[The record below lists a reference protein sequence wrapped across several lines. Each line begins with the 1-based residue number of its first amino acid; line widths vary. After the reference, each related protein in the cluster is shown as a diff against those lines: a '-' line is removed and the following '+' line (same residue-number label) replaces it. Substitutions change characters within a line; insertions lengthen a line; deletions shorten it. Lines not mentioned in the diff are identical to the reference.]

1 MELYLKI
8 EQVIYQYKSFLSIGN
23 TVTEEDV
30 RHAIRWVMR
39 NNPDIFWFAH
49 QYHYDEVSSTIHFQ
63 YTFSAERVKTIQ
75 QSIND
80 VIENDFCIEYAKK
93 LSQQEQVAYV
103 YKWLVTYCTYNAN
116 SAYNQSI
123 YSVFVRRNSI
133 CTGYTKAAQYLF
145 NLLGIESRL
154 VFGRLHN
161 DKEDGRHCWNI
172 VKVDNEYYHFD
183 ACFGDSILDNVAIKS
198 GVQELFK
205 IDGINY
211 NFLCVS
217 TEEIL
222 RTRSIEDIT
231 TLPNCSNSWSKAL
244 KNSLALIK
252 LKQREDIK
260 GCLLSHIGSSADIYL
275 CSKDKNTVLKVFR
288 PNSKTTSQEEYHY
301 MQQTKG
307 CQHLLQCNEQYTDIT
322 QNIVAIEQST
332 PIVDLLCSHYYELSL
347 KGLIKIATD
356 VAKAWKQCQERG
368 ILYRD
373 IHVCNIYRS
382 NDGIFKLGD
391 FGSCTN
397 KFDLKETVGNQW
409 FMAPEI
415 FVSGIFT
422 EGSAVYSI
430 SMVMYFILNNLR
442 PAFWAQGCEDEA
454 LQKRMYGHNLPILTG
469 CINLPPHIKT
479 KLDKFFRAAS
489 ASLPK
494 ERISS
499 VAEFIYELERLSLYC
514 EDSDYIIHSKGF
526 SLDFDLDAENNDGLD
541 VCLVSHEDNHR
552 YAMED
557 EVEQMCTTAMSLPTS
572 AYTNDIVL
580 DDVIISVDDVE
591 EFARTRGGW
600 NDDCDSAEPNDSSDN
615 DWDSDFRVDEV
626 ESLVYSM
633 EPCNSSDSDNFVPD
647 NEIISVDEVE
657 GFVRTRGG
665 WNDESDSVE
674 LNKSSDSD
682 WCSDFRV
689 DEIESL
695 ANSISLPIP
704 PRDTNIVESDSS
716 RNVDEHWMDAFVI
729 ESVHNATI
737 YSYSYESFVPLRS
750 LSDNTRLKKL
760 KNEYEK
766 TITCLTRQQEQLK
779 SVQNQINELKNKKN
793 EIEIHLKNS
802 PGMIRSAVGGFLSS
816 IIGGF
821 VEIVGALAGFTST
834 SSDEAKE
841 KLLEYD
847 KELEEKKAQAQ
858 ICEKQIEGFIQQK
871 NNLEKELAVLKEQN
885 KYNEV
890 YSSIFAPAEV
900 KRKSHLQVQ
909 VYLHL
914 YEESEKVKSLAQE
927 SDKNAERRDYM
938 PLSLKLQKGDKV
950 DVEFNVYGETRL
962 ASERKSIIWQGSF
975 TKCTFDYFVPKDIDV
990 EELSCVVLLSVNGV
1004 PIGEMRFITRVIE
1017 TPRQLNPEIL
1027 AHKYS
1032 KVFISYSHQD
1042 ESKVKFLHE
1051 GLELG
1056 SVPHFFDRKYLK
1068 TGDVFPQVIQD
1079 YINSADLFILC
1090 WSENAS
1096 KSEYVQK
1103 ERLQALKRAFPQVQP
1118 ENAAKLRI
1126 YPMNIEPRAE
1136 LPIDMKN
1143 YYHFGEI

>member
-1 MELYLKI
+1 MEKLLYNDIYSAVYSHSSDLKLNQSSTPCEI
-8 EQVIYQYKSFLSIGN
+8 R
-23 TVTEEDV
+23 D
-30 RHAIRWVMR
+30 AIRWVMR
-39 NNPDIFWFAH
+39 DNPDIFWFAH
-49 QYHYDEVSSTIHFQ
+49 QYHYDEASSTIHFQ
-63 YTFSAERVKTIQ
+63 HTFSAERVKTIQ

-80 VIENDFCIEYAKK
+80 VIDNDFCIEYAKK
-93 LSQQEQVAYV
+93 LNWQEQVVYV
-103 YKWLVTYCTYNAN
+103 YKWLVTYCNYNVN

-123 YSVFVRRNSI
+123 YSVFVRRNSV
-133 CTGYTKAAQYLF
+133 CTGYAKTAQYLF

-161 DKEDGRHCWNI
+161 DKEDGRHCWNL

-217 TEEIL
+217 TAEIL
-222 RTRSIEDIT
+222 RTRSIEYIT
-231 TLPNCSNSWSKAL
+231 TLPDCPNSWSKTL
-244 KNSLALIK
+244 INSLAQIK

-275 CSKDKNTVLKVFR
+275 CTKDKNTVLKVFR
-288 PNSKTTSQEEYHY
+288 PDSTTTSLEEYYY

-307 CQHLLQCNEQYTDIT
+307 CRHLLQCNEDYTDIT
-322 QNIVAIEQST
+322 QNTVAIEQST

-347 KGLIKIATD
+347 KGLIKMAID
-356 VAKAWKQCQERG
+356 VAKAWKECQERG
-368 ILYRD
+368 VLYRD

-409 FMAPEI
+409 FMAPET

-422 EGSAVYSI
+422 ETSAIYSI

-442 PAFWAQGCEDEA
+442 PAFWTQGCEDEA
-454 LQKRMYGHNLPILTG
+454 LQKRMNGHNLPIPAG

-479 KLDKFFRAAS
+479 KLDKFFNKVS

-499 VAEFIYELERLSLYC
+499 VAEFIYELEKFTHYC
-514 EDSDYIIHSKGF
+514 EDSDYIIHRRGF
-526 SLDFDLDAENNDGLD
+526 SIDFDLNARNNERLHDRWNYIPRDAY
-541 VCLVSHEDNHR
+541 HR
-552 YAMED
+552 YAMGN
-557 EVEQMCTTAMSLPTS
+557 EVKPICSIDLDGSVSYSELDD
-572 AYTNDIVL
+572 NDIDSIETNLSDETISV
-580 DDVIISVDDVE
+580 DVIEDFASTAGYNNYESELTYWDEEPQVDDVE
-591 EFARTRGGW
+591 GFARTMAS
-600 NDDCDSAEPNDSSDN
+600 N
-615 DWDSDFRVDEV
+615 
-626 ESLVYSM
+626 
-633 EPCNSSDSDNFVPD
+633 
-647 NEIISVDEVE
+647 
-657 GFVRTRGG
+657 
-665 WNDESDSVE
+665 
-674 LNKSSDSD
+674 
-682 WCSDFRV
+682 
-689 DEIESL
+689 
-695 ANSISLPIP
+695 PI
-704 PRDTNIVESDSS
+704 
-716 RNVDEHWMDAFVI
+716 
-729 ESVHNATI
+729 
-737 YSYSYESFVPLRS
+737 
-750 LSDNTRLKKL
+750 
-760 KNEYEK
+760 
-766 TITCLTRQQEQLK
+766 
-779 SVQNQINELKNKKN
+779 INEEDLILKNKREALKKQLLEGGKITFKN
-793 EIEIHLKNS
+793 NVSTHNS
-802 PGMIRSAVGGFLSS
+802 DSTIKIPKGY
-816 IIGGF
+816 
-821 VEIVGALAGFTST
+821 LAG
-834 SSDEAKE
+834 
-841 KLLEYD
+841 YVPC
-847 KELEEKKAQAQ
+847 EETINA
-858 ICEKQIEGFIQQK
+858 
-871 NNLEKELAVLKEQN
+871 QN
-885 KYNEV
+885 KTFTTKPTRIKKSFWTKIFSKKYSEV

-914 YEESEKVKSLAQE
+914 YEESEKVKSLAKE
-927 SDKNAERRDYM
+927 SDKNAERRDYI
-938 PLSLKLQKGDKV
+938 PLSLKLKKGDKV
-950 DVEFNVYGETRL
+950 DVEFNVYGATRL
-962 ASERKSIIWQGSF
+962 TSDRKSIVWQGSF
-975 TKCTFDYFVPKDIDV
+975 TKCSFDYFVPKDIDV
-990 EELSCVVLLSVNGV
+990 EELSCVALLSMNGV
-1004 PIGEMRFITRVIE
+1004 PIGEMRFITRVLE
-1017 TPRQLNPEIL
+1017 TPRQLNPEII

-1032 KVFISYSHQD
+1032 KVFISYSHLD

-1068 TGDVFPQVIQD
+1068 AGDVFPQVIQD

-1103 ERLQALKRAFPQVQP
+1103 ERLQALERAFPQVQP

-1136 LPIDMKN
+1136 LPSDMKN

>member
-1 MELYLKI
+1 MEKLLYNDIYSAVYSHSSDLKLNQSSTHCEI
-8 EQVIYQYKSFLSIGN
+8 RN
-23 TVTEEDV
+23 
-30 RHAIRWVMR
+30 AIRWIMR
-39 NNPDIFWFAH
+39 NNPDIFWFDH
-49 QYHYDEVSSTIHFQ
+49 QYHYNEANSTIHFQ
-63 YTFSAERVKTIQ
+63 YTFSPERVKTIQ
-75 QSIND
+75 QSIYD
-80 VIENDFCIEYAKK
+80 VIENDFCIEYVKK
-93 LSQQEQVAYV
+93 LNLQEQVVYI

-123 YSVFVRRNSI
+123 YSVFVRRNSV
-133 CTGYTKAAQYLF
+133 CTGYAKAAQYLF
-145 NLLGIESRL
+145 NLLGIESSL

-161 DKEDGRHCWNI
+161 DKEDGRHCWNL

-198 GVQELFK
+198 GVQELLK
-205 IDGINY
+205 INGINY

-217 TEEIL
+217 TDEIL
-222 RTRSIEDIT
+222 RTRTIEDIT
-231 TLPNCSNSWSKAL
+231 TLPDCPNSWSKTL
-244 KNSLALIK
+244 INSLALIK

-307 CQHLLQCNEQYTDIT
+307 CRHLLQCNEDYTEIT
-322 QNIVAIEQST
+322 KNTVAIEQST

-347 KGLIKIATD
+347 KGLIKMAID
-356 VAKAWKQCQERG
+356 VAKAWKECQKRG
-368 ILYRD
+368 VLYRD
-373 IHVCNIYRS
+373 IHICNIYRS

-397 KFDLKETVGNQW
+397 KFDPKEAVGNHW
-409 FMAPEI
+409 FMAPETFI
-415 FVSGIFT
+415 SGVFT
-422 EGSAVYSI
+422 EASAVYSI
-430 SMVMYFILNNLR
+430 LMVMYFILNNLR
-442 PAFWAQGCEDEA
+442 PAFWTQGCEDEA
-454 LQKRMYGHNLPILTG
+454 LQKRMNGHNLPTPAG
-469 CINLPPHIKT
+469 CINLPPHIKA

-499 VAEFIYELERLSLYC
+499 VAEFIYELERLSFYC
-514 EDSDYIIHSKGF
+514 EDSDYIIHRKGF
-526 SLDFDLDAENNDGLD
+526 SLDFDLNAGNEDRLDARWHYISRDAHHQYTMG
-541 VCLVSHEDNHR
+541 
-552 YAMED
+552 D
-557 EVEQMCTTAMSLPTS
+557 EIERMCTTAMSLPTS
-572 AYTNDIVL
+572 AYTNNIVL

-591 EFARTRGGW
+591 EFARTK
-600 NDDCDSAEPNDSSDN
+600 
-615 DWDSDFRVDEV
+615 
-626 ESLVYSM
+626 
-633 EPCNSSDSDNFVPD
+633 
-647 NEIISVDEVE
+647 
-657 GFVRTRGG
+657 GG
-665 WNDESDSVE
+665 WNDECDSVE
-674 LNKSSDSD
+674 PNNSSDSD

-695 ANSISLPIP
+695 AYSISLPTP
-704 PRDTNIVESDSS
+704 PHDANNVESDSS
-716 RNVDEHWMDAFVI
+716 CNVDEHWIDAFVI
-729 ESVHNATI
+729 ESVHNATKE
-737 YSYSYESFVPLRS
+737 SNNSNYSYESFVPLSS

-766 TITCLTRQQEQLK
+766 TITYLTRQQNLLK
-779 SVQNQINELKNKKN
+779 SVQSQIDELKNKKN

-802 PGMIRSAVGGFLSS
+802 PGMIVSAVGGFLSS
-816 IIGGF
+816 LIGGF
-821 VEIVGALAGFTST
+821 VGIAGALAGSTST

-841 KLLEYD
+841 KLLECD
-847 KELEEKKAQAQ
+847 KELEAKMAQALM
-858 ICEKQIEGFIQQK
+858 CKKQIEDFKQQK
-871 NNLEKELAVLKEQN
+871 SNLEKKLAVLEEQN

-900 KRKSHLQVQ
+900 KRKSPLQVQ

-914 YEESEKVKSLAQE
+914 YEESEKVKSLAKE
-927 SDKNAERRDYM
+927 SDKNAERRDYI
-938 PLSLKLQKGDKV
+938 PLSLKLKKGDKV

-962 ASERKSIIWQGSF
+962 ASECKSIIWQSSY
-975 TKCTFDYFVPKDIDV
+975 TKCSFDYFVPKDIDV
-990 EELSCVVLLSVNGV
+990 EELSCVALLSVNSV
-1004 PIGEMRFITRVIE
+1004 PIGEMRFITKVIE
-1017 TPRQLNPEIL
+1017 TPRQMNPEII

-1032 KVFISYSHQD
+1032 KVFISYSHLD

-1068 TGDVFPQVIQD
+1068 AGDVFPQVIQD

-1103 ERLQALKRAFPQVQP
+1103 ERLQALERAFPQVQP

-1126 YPMNIEPRAE
+1126 YPINIEPRAE

-1143 YYHFGEI
+1143 YYQFGEI

>member
-1 MELYLKI
+1 MDTLYKKV
-8 EQVIYQYKSFLSIGN
+8 EQTIRQYEEILHVDKDVTLSDIRN
-23 TVTEEDV
+23 
-30 RHAIRWVMR
+30 AIRWIMR
-39 NNPDIFWFAH
+39 DNPDIFWFAH
-49 QYHYDEVSSTIHFQ
+49 QYQFDEASFTIHFQ
-63 YTFSAERVKTIQ
+63 YTFSAERVKTVQ

-80 VIENDFCIEYAKK
+80 VFENDFCIEYVKK
-93 LSQQEQVAYV
+93 LSLQEQVSYV
-103 YKWLVTYCTYNAN
+103 YRWLVTYCTYNAN

-123 YSVFVRRNSI
+123 YSVFVRRNSV
-133 CTGYTKAAQYLF
+133 CTGYAKAARYLF

-161 DKEDGRHCWNI
+161 DKEDGRHCWNL
-172 VKVDNEYYHFD
+172 VKVDNVYYHFD

-217 TEEIL
+217 TDEIL
-222 RTRSIEDIT
+222 RTRTIEDIT
-231 TLPNCSNSWSKAL
+231 TLPDCPNSWSKTL
-244 KNSLALIK
+244 VNSLALIK

-301 MQQTKG
+301 MQQTKS
-307 CQHLLQCNEQYTDIT
+307 CRHLLQCNEDYTDIA

-347 KGLIKIATD
+347 KGLIKMATD
-356 VAKAWKQCQERG
+356 VAKAWKECQERG
-368 ILYRD
+368 VLYRD
-373 IHVCNIYRS
+373 IHICNIYRS
-382 NDGIFKLGD
+382 NDGTFKLGD

-397 KFDLKETVGNQW
+397 KFDLKEAVGNQW
-409 FMAPEI
+409 FMAPET

-422 EGSAVYSI
+422 EASAVYSI
-430 SMVMYFILNNLR
+430 SMVMYFILNNQR
-442 PAFWAQGCEDEA
+442 PAFWKSGCEDEA
-454 LQKRMYGHNLPILTG
+454 LHKRMNGHNLPTPTS

-479 KLDKFFRAAS
+479 KLDQFFTKVS
-489 ASLPK
+489 VSSQK

-499 VAEFIYELERLSLYC
+499 IAEFIYELDRLSFYC
-514 EDSDYIIHSKGF
+514 EDSDYIIHRKGF
-526 SLDFDLDAENNDGLD
+526 SLDFDINAGNEDRLDTRWHYISRDAHHQYVMG
-541 VCLVSHEDNHR
+541 
-552 YAMED
+552 D
-557 EVEQMCTTAMSLPTS
+557 EVERMCTTAMSLPTS
-572 AYTNDIVL
+572 AYTNNIVL

-600 NDDCDSAEPNDSSDN
+600 NDEC
-615 DWDSDFRVDEV
+615 
-626 ESLVYSM
+626 
-633 EPCNSSDSDNFVPD
+633 
-647 NEIISVDEVE
+647 
-657 GFVRTRGG
+657 
-665 WNDESDSVE
+665 DSVE
-674 LNKSSDSD
+674 PNNSSDSD

-695 ANSISLPIP
+695 AYSISLPTP
-704 PRDTNIVESDSS
+704 PHDANIVESDSS
-716 RNVDEHWMDAFVI
+716 CNVDEHWMDTFVF
-729 ESVHNATI
+729 ESVPNAI
-737 YSYSYESFVPLRS
+737 KESDNFSYSYESFVPLSS
-750 LSDNTRLKKL
+750 LSDNTRLKRL

-766 TITCLTRQQEQLK
+766 TITYLTRQQNLLK
-779 SVQNQINELKNKKN
+779 SVQSQIDELKNKKN

-802 PGMIRSAVGGFLSS
+802 PGMIVSAVGGFLSS

-821 VEIVGALAGFTST
+821 VGIAGALAGSTST

-841 KLLEYD
+841 KLLECD
-847 KELEEKKAQAQ
+847 KELEAKMAQAQ
-858 ICEKQIEGFIQQK
+858 MCKKHIEDFKQQK
-871 NNLEKELAVLKEQN
+871 SNLEKELAVLEEQN

-900 KRKSHLQVQ
+900 KRKSYLQVQ

-914 YEESEKVKSLAQE
+914 YEESEKVKSLAKE
-927 SDKNAERRDYM
+927 SDKNAERRDYI
-938 PLSLKLQKGDKV
+938 PLSLKLKKGDKV

-962 ASERKSIIWQGSF
+962 ASECKSIIWQSSF
-975 TKCTFDYFVPKDIDV
+975 TKCSFDYFVPKDIDV
-990 EELSCVVLLSVNGV
+990 EELSCVALLSVNGV

-1017 TPRQLNPEIL
+1017 TPRQLNPEII

-1068 TGDVFPQVIQD
+1068 AGDVFPQVIQD

-1103 ERLQALKRAFPQVQP
+1103 ERLQALERAFPQVQP

-1136 LPIDMKN
+1136 LPSDMKN